1 MAWVVSKTLVARPDQ
16 GSTGGL
22 RWLAAGKLPLSKACD
37 GLVSLIHV
45 TAFVKTENQERVQ
58 FVHP

>member
-1 MAWVVSKTLVARPDQ
+1 MAWVVSKIPVSQPDQ
-16 GSTGGL
+16 GSTGL
-22 RWLAAGKLPLSKACD
+22 RWLAAGKLPVPKACD

-45 TAFVKTENQERVQ
+45 TAFVRIENQERVQ